1 MDHLQEMRH
10 IIVRCIKKICQWFL
24 PQFTL
29 PRQNLSQ
36 MKNGTIS
43 VYWQANES
51 GTMRNLKYS
60 IKLGGTCSS
69 FRVMSNSIN
78 VIVFVIYNTV
88 FVFKKY
94 YTLLTTLF

>member
-1 MDHLQEMRH
+1 MYQKDMSMVFATIHTT
-10 IIVRCIKKICQWFL
+10 
-24 PQFTL
+24 P
-29 PRQNLSQ
+29 S